1 MHLLST
7 ALRLLSSMRRNFAMT
22 EYELEDLL
30 TSTMSASVDIF
41 AIYISLLV
49 AYLVAAYLA
58 GDRLTSAQ
66 ATTISILFLVASAV
80 MTWGCVTYIGRAIP
94 LADALEVINPDRRYG
109 SQPIV
114 QYAVLLVQILGI
126 ITCLKIM
133 WDVRHGKD
141 E

>member
-1 MHLLST
+1 
-7 ALRLLSSMRRNFAMT
+7 MT

-30 TSTMSASVDIF
+30 TSTMSASSDLF
-41 AIYISLLV
+41 AIYVTLLV

-66 ATTISILFLVASAV
+66 ATTISILFIVASTV

-94 LADALEVINPDRRYG
+94 FADALEVINPDRRYG

-114 QYAVLLVQILGI
+114 QYTVLLVQVLGI
-126 ITCLKIM
+126 IACLKFM
-133 WDVRHGKD
+133 WDVRHRED